1 MEFVFED
8 DNGGLGSQT
17 PIIKSDQDGFNFQ
30 DFQDAAQSIKKTAS
44 SRSRRTLPKD
54 FNNIDF
60 TDKPRRSRK
69 RVASGPK
76 VNYVKPIKTKRKAAK
91 AKFEWSWT
99 KLGWLGSFLLVMRL
113 FFMDSGVMDYHQM
126 NKTLDKKNHD
136 LELIRLENAN
146 LINEIHLIR
155 TSTAYQKK
163 LTRDHLGVIAKDEY
177 LVLFAGDRGLES
189 IQ

>member
-8 DNGGLGSQT
+8 DNGGLGSQA

-30 DFQDAAQSIKKTAS
+30 DFEDDAQSFKKSAS

-60 TDKPRRSRK
+60 TDKPKRKK
-69 RVASGPK
+69 RVAAGPK
-76 VNYVKPIKTKRKAAK
+76 VNYVKPIKKKRKAAK

-99 KLGWLGSFLLVMRL
+99 KLAWIGSFLLVMRL
-113 FFMDSGVMDYHQM
+113 FFMDSGVIDYHQM
-126 NKTLDKKNHD
+126 NKTLDKKTHD
-136 LELIRLENAN
+136 LELIRQENAN
-146 LINEIHLIR
+146 LIKEIHQIR